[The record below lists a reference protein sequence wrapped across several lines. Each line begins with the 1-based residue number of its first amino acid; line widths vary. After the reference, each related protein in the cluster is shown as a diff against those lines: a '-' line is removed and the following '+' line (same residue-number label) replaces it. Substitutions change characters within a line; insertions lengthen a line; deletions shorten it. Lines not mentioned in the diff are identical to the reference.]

1 MILAELQ
8 PHSDEFE
15 FEDFTFEIDDYFSK
29 YLNKEV
35 FVEGKN
41 LTWRNLTGT
50 KTFTLVDVNQ
60 IWRELAP
67 YNTDFSFII
76 EDTDKENVY
85 QAKCSHHDSPT
96 GESFKITFNQW
107 PICYGY
113 RCSSF
118 YFYSY
123 QRWL

>member
-96 GESFKITFNQW
+96 GESFKITFNQ
-107 PICYGY
+107 
-113 RCSSF
+113 
-118 YFYSY
+118 
-123 QRWL
+123 